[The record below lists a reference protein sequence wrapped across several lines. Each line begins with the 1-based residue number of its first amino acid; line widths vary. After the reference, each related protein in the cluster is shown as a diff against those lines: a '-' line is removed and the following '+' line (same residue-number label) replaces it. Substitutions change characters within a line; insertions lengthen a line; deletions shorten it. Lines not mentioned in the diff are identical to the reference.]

1 MTRYRNYLLG
11 GLSALSLL
19 TFSCKDDTF
28 EEYENNSDE
37 VTVSFTLAS
46 ETALTA
52 SRKTPLTGTEQIS
65 DGSLIDMIIYAV
77 YDKDYN
83 LLTGYSLGS
92 DFANIDHGEGQT
104 IRKVENFPAELNIT
118 LKKDQEYHIA
128 FWAQSSKTNAYDTSD
143 LRKVEVKYSEIKTEP
158 SDNGSSVEGDDFVPD
173 QSEAVSSILNNDE
186 YRDAFCRVIDIETSS
201 TNIQQNVF
209 LYRPLAQINVG
220 TEGYDFE
227 LVNRD
232 ADKKYMYSKIRIN
245 RVARYLD
252 VAKDSVYT
260 STIGTPGSAEAYAVV
275 DFDYAPIPAY
285 AYNKIH
291 QVKIPDKP
299 SYTTWDGDEAW
310 FTKQKLNYDQYK
322 YEQFLR
328 VHLYS
333 DEEKNSAEEGRFTED
348 ANKNGW
354 LDYASYTKYNDPDKV
369 PDSETFKYLSMC
381 YVLTSSGN
389 RKQADSEVLNNVKVW
404 LATDEKGSDEVEI
417 VNINNVPVQRNWR
430 TNIVGRLITEE
441 ANVTV
446 KLDTDFAGEKDGNG
460 VSGWELSGE
469 LAKGVYYDAE
479 KDEIQISDVDGLIW
493 FQRMVNGDMEV
504 RASNKTTPGVGDPY
518 RFYKAGN
525 KNPIKFTYKGIDEP
539 KDNPKLRERILIA
552 THEYT
557 VKNGE
562 RILNNWPKGNRFH
575 FEPSDNNPA
584 TVKLMADIDLAG
596 IEWIPIGMDYK
607 VAELK
612 KYYWI
617 DGELMPNSSKGNK
630 FFSKSKTDNRGFFGH
645 FDGNGHTIYNLKT
658 KRFGAQ
664 IDETYIEA
672 VNNDNQGRNFDAL
685 PWMGRGLFGEIG
697 GSAWIK
703 NVNLV
708 NVDIYGCNGV
718 GGIVGIVYGD
728 KIEIDNCSVDG
739 GYLTATPLY
748 RNNNANTK
756 TFARGCFLGGIAGY
770 FSTAGGKMTNCEV
783 KNLVIKGYRK
793 IGGLIGTLD
802 IKQSSEGPNGEKTQG
817 YDDISGR
824 VPAAKGIS
832 NNSIS
837 NTIIIASQLHF
848 PFGISPATDKSEI
861 NVGFG
866 FDADTYDLY
875 AGDLIGG
882 DWEYFLQQS
891 LQNYTSNNTISNVTY
906 APMTESYVRT
916 GSVVNSKLTDKVGD
930 IRISEIAGVP
940 LEYMPPLS
948 SWFTDS
954 IVLNNNYYGNPS
966 AYTTYNTTEFAPF
979 SVLSKENKYVF
990 PMQLPVEVEIN
1001 WDTYSHLTGLYVE
1014 SVSVDGKGGV
1024 GGRSVI
1030 TPLNVDGDG
1039 ESCMFVTARDRK
1051 NAGDIYG
1058 EKGDKTKNPYIKP
1071 TKIRNFVLRGQPYA
1085 WAGLLISPNENMDS
1099 VLLEDVN
1106 IYDVY
1111 QTIAIDKTSGGTDIG
1126 DGGKWPHKPSITA
1139 ANTEIVAR
1147 RCNFR
1152 GYTNPGGGWKKIS
1165 FANTT
1170 FEEGCYT
1177 GDDHAIEAYTYNLE
1191 STTEG
1196 TIFNNCYFKA
1206 PFRINIAE
1214 GAKMT
1219 LEGNC
1224 TAQAASDIEKPITV
1238 DNDAISGLATKDGKI
1253 VRRIRVTSSNQGEP
1267 IVRYYEFTD
1276 GQYKLI
1282 ATE

>member
-1 MTRYRNYLLG
+1 M
-11 GLSALSLL
+11 SLL

-52 SRKTPLTGTEQIS
+52 SRKTPLTGNEQIS

-173 QSEAVSSILNNDE
+173 QSKAVSSILNNDE
-186 YRDAFCRVIDIETSS
+186 YRDAFCRVIDIKTSS

-285 AYNKIH
+285 VFN
-291 QVKIPDKP
+291 DKDDLPVYP
-299 SYTTWDGDEAW
+299 SYTIWDGDEDW
-310 FTKQKLNYDQYK
+310 FKKQGLNYNQYK
-322 YEQFLR
+322 NEQFLR
-328 VHLYS
+328 VHLF
-333 DEEKNSAEEGRFTED
+333 EKDDTLGVVGEGNYTQD

-389 RKQADSEVLNNVKVW
+389 SKHADSEVLNNVKVW

-479 KDEIQISDVDGLIW
+479 KDEIQISDVDGLLW
-493 FQRMVNGDMEV
+493 FQRMVNGTMKV
-504 RASNKTTPGVGDPY
+504 RESFNGQTPEPTQEY
-518 RFYKAGN
+518 RFYKSGD
-525 KNPIKFTYKGIDEP
+525 KKPRKFVYYGISEP
-539 KDNPKLRERILIA
+539 DDTKLKERILKA
-552 THEYT
+552 T
-557 VKNGE
+557 GE
-562 RILNNWPKGNRFH
+562 SSWPETNDNRFH
-575 FEPSDNNPA
+575 FSGI
-584 TVKLMADIDLAG
+584 TVKLMADIDLQG
-596 IEWIPIGMDYK
+596 IEWIPIGFDYK
-607 VAELK
+607 FGEYASHFSGKPSSFADSDK
-612 KYYWI
+612 K
-617 DGELMPNSSKGNK
+617 
-630 FFSKSKTDNRGFFGH
+630 NRGFFGT
-645 FDGNGHTIYNLKT
+645 FDGNGHTIYNMTT
-658 KRFGAQ
+658 KRFGAEV
-664 IDETYIEA
+664 DEEYVENA
-672 VNNDNQGRNFDAL
+672 NNTDPRNYDVF
-685 PWMGRGLFGEIG
+685 PWMARGFFGTIG
-697 GSAWIK
+697 GNTEIK
-703 NVNLV
+703 NLNLV
-708 NVDIYGCNGV
+708 NVNVYGCNGI
-718 GGIVGIVYGD
+718 GGIVGVAWGD
-728 KIEIDNCSVDG
+728 AVKIHNCSVDG
-739 GYLTATPLY
+739 GELTATPMY
-748 RNNNANTK
+748 RNMKPTDQN
-756 TFARGCFLGGIAGY
+756 FARGVYLGGIVGY
-770 FSTAGGKMTNCEV
+770 FGTNGGTLKNCHV
-783 KNLVIKGYRK
+783 KNVVIKGYRRL
-793 IGGLIGTLD
+793 GGLIGSLD
-802 IKQSSEGPNGEKTQG
+802 IKYADENGIKSQG
-817 YDDISGR
+817 SISIR
-824 VPAAKGIS
+824 PANKGIS
-832 NNSIS
+832 ENSVS

-848 PFGISPATDKSEI
+848 PFGMAPSASRSMV
-861 NVGFG
+861 NLGFG
-866 FDADTYDLY
+866 YDDAAYDLY
-875 AGDLIGG
+875 AGELIGG
-882 DWEYFLQQS
+882 DETVFIEKS
-891 LQNYTSNNTISNVTY
+891 LNTYAENNTINNVTY
-906 APMTESYVRT
+906 AQMTESYINASRT
-916 GSVVNSKLTDKVGD
+916 QDNSTRIEDEKS
-930 IRISEIAGVP
+930 IRVSTISKAP
-940 LEYMPPLS
+940 LKYMPALS

-954 IVLNNNYYGNPS
+954 ILINDNLYGDPS
-966 AYTTYNTTEFAPF
+966 AYTTYKTNYFEKGLFADAYKNSNF
-979 SVLSKENKYVF
+979 LF
-990 PMQLPVEVEIN
+990 PMELPVQVEFN
-1001 WDTYSHLTGLYVE
+1001 WDKDSKQTGLYVE
-1014 SVSVDGKGGV
+1014 SVSIDGKGSI

-1030 TPLNVDGDG
+1030 TPVNVDGKG
-1039 ESCMFVTARDRK
+1039 ESCIFVTARDRK
-1051 NAGDIYG
+1051 NAGDLY
-1058 EKGDKTKNPYIKP
+1058 TKKLGNRTKQRYSVP

-1111 QTIAIDKTSGGTDIG
+1111 QTIAMDHSGGDFLG
-1126 DGGKWPHKPSITA
+1126 DGGKWPCKNSITA
-1139 ANTEIVAR
+1139 ENTEIVAR
-1147 RCNFR
+1147 RCNLR
-1152 GYTNPGGGWKKIS
+1152 GYTNPGSGWKKIS

-1177 GDDHAIEAYTYNLE
+1177 GDDNTIDAYTYNLE

-1214 GAKMT
+1214 GAKMM

-1224 TAQAASDIEKPITV
+1224 TAQAASDIEKTIKVATDEV
-1238 DNDAISGLATKDGKI
+1238 SGLATKEGKV
-1253 VRRIRVTSSNQGEP
+1253 VRRIRITSSNQGVP
-1267 IVRYYEFTD
+1267 MVSYYECVD
-1276 GQYKLI
+1276 GKYNLI
-1282 ATE
+1282 VTE